1 MHVEDVFPVQF
12 QLCQPVSPQLVG
24 SISNNDDERQ
34 FLFLAL
40 VTHLDCQPSNYC
52 DLFSSIGLQPH
63 IRQLQGRGK
72 LHPPDVLQHALADH
86 FHFISF
92 HYYTGTPLSHNRV
105 LSIEPSESTCKNGHK
120 HIAIYNNGYSGSV
133 LTTSEVTTI
142 GVQKRHRP

>member
-1 MHVEDVFPVQF
+1 MLTMFF
-12 QLCQPVSPQLVG
+12 QSSFNFASQSLPNWLGPSL
-24 SISNNDDERQ
+24 NDDERQ
-34 FLFLAL
+34 FLFLA
-40 VTHLDCQPSNYC
+40 VVRHLDCQPSNHC
-52 DLFSSIGLQPH
+52 DLFPSIGLQPH
-63 IRQLQGRGK
+63 TRQLQGGAGCIPHRFHSVPS
-72 LHPPDVLQHALADH
+72 LII

-92 HYYTGTPLSHNRV
+92 HGYTGTPLNHNRV